1 MFTLN
6 YGTSKSF
13 FWCVQVE
20 LSVEAAWIQTPGGK
34 ALDALWAALPAERV
48 DSYIPSTL
56 QELAN
61 IQIMPCFAAVL
72 KVKAHKV
79 ILLLRPKE
87 LTLSG
92 SPVNVKC

>member
-34 ALDALWAALPAERV
+34 ALDAL
-48 DSYIPSTL
+48 
-56 QELAN
+56 
-61 IQIMPCFAAVL
+61 
-72 KVKAHKV
+72 
-79 ILLLRPKE
+79 
-87 LTLSG
+87 
-92 SPVNVKC
+92 